1 MVLDTGTNQAPA
13 YSVIDAIVYKHNVL
27 PGSVIPVLQE
37 IQETYGYV
45 PPAVI
50 PRIAE
55 NMGISISEI
64 YGVVT
69 FYSQFK
75 LKPSGKN
82 IIKVCHGTACHLKGA
97 DRIASALTQAT
108 GTREGETSEDGKF
121 TIEKVACLGCCS
133 LAPCVTCNNEIHG
146 GVNPDEINKIVK
158 SLED

>member
-1 MVLDTGTNQAPA
+1 MVLDARTEKTPV

-37 IQETYGYV
+37 IQDTYGHV

-75 LKPSGKN
+75 LKPTGKN

-97 DRIASALTQAT
+97 DRIASAIAQAIGTQ
-108 GTREGETSEDGKF
+108 EGQTSDDGKF
-121 TIEKVACLGCCS
+121 TVEKVACLGCCS

-146 GVNPDEINKIVK
+146 GVNPEVINKIID
-158 SLED
+158 SLPD